1 MRRNFSAE
9 SIRDD
14 GEGRGFVDVGNFL
27 RTGNIRDGSSNQR
40 TDHNVSFPPDLLDRR
55 CSSVVSLPLVSPG
68 RSLEAQVRLL
78 TLEVAALKRSVEN
91 LKGVEDR
98 WALRYSRRV
107 ATLTNFWVGIILF
120 GSTFLEIIRS
130 KRQVL
135 FQLVATRKRSKVL
148 SNNMAL
154 LVSEAAVCALRRSAP
169 FWLASFLLMRSAS
182 WKRMTGI
189 LVSSAWSLYLAL
201 FSKFLPWS
209 NYLNFFANFVYVT
222 CAFNSSSSDVATLKD
237 YTFQQL

>member
-1 MRRNFSAE
+1 M
-9 SIRDD
+9 
-14 GEGRGFVDVGNFL
+14 GNFL

-55 CSSVVSLPLVSPG
+55 CSSVVSLPLGKHSFIVPRHSLTFGVVSPG